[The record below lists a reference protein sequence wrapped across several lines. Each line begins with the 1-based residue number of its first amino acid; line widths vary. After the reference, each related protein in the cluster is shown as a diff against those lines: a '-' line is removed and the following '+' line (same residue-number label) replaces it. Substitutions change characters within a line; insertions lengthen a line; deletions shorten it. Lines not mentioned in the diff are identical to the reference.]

1 MDSVSPQVVA
11 MSREPLA
18 AKMFSRAF
26 GSAAPTLT
34 MVSPQ
39 SVQTVSEDGG
49 REYRAVTDRFGRRA
63 RRQHGTINHTVVR

>member
-1 MDSVSPQVVA
+1 MVRWPAPPVGAPQDGQRVSQVVA

-34 MVSPQ
+34 MVSP
-39 SVQTVSEDGG
+39 
-49 REYRAVTDRFGRRA
+49 RASRP
-63 RRQHGTINHTVVR
+63 

>member
-1 MDSVSPQVVA
+1 MSPQVVA

-34 MVSPQ
+34 MVSP
-39 SVQTVSEDGG
+39 
-49 REYRAVTDRFGRRA
+49 RASRP
-63 RRQHGTINHTVVR
+63 